1 MKQTNSTRCSAT
13 TASGQPCK
21 AWAIHGTDPP
31 LCAPH
36 AGLAKAQKGN
46 QNAVK
51 HGYYRT
57 SIDSAETL
65 SLFDD
70 ASDVDLDQ
78 EAILLRV
85 YIHRLT
91 QYMDDPE
98 LTFAQFQ
105 SAGPLLVSAIRA
117 LAYIKKQLPP
127 PQDIDWDASLD
138 RLGEMLDWDI

>member
-1 MKQTNSTRCSAT
+1 MHADPTRC
-13 TASGQPCK
+13 TAITRKGTPCK
-21 AWAIHGTDPP
+21 AWAIHGSDPP

-36 AGLAKAQKGN
+36 AGLAGGVKGN

-57 SIDSAETL
+57 SIDSSEIL

-70 ASDVDLDQ
+70 ATDVDLDQ

-91 QYMDDPE
+91 QYLDDPE
-98 LTFAQFQ
+98 LSFAQFQ
-105 SAGPLLVSAIRA
+105 SAGQLLISAIRA

-127 PQDIDWDASLD
+127 EEAIDWDASLD
-138 RLGEMLDWDI
+138 RLSQVLDWDL